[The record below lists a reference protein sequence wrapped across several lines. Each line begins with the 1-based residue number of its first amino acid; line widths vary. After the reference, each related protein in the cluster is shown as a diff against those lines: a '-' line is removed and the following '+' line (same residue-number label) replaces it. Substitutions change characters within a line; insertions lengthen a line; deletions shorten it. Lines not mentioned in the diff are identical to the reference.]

1 MVNIFTILFE
11 VMPNNQALLFINEP
25 FCHQSRQNIG
35 CRLTL
40 SLVTNGMI
48 TGKKLAIVSEK
59 MVHILIIHACHIVTA
74 LLVGIVINE
83 IATET
88 VQLVAGKPECCRS
101 GGESNTHGQIG
112 EK

>member
-1 MVNIFTILFE
+1 MS
-11 VMPNNQALLFINEP
+11 NNQALLFIDKS

-59 MVHILIIHACHIVTA
+59 MVHILIIHACHIVTS
-74 LLVGIVINE
+74 GHEE
-83 IATET
+83 IFR
-88 VQLVAGKPECCRS
+88 QKDSRLVATKIPPDDKAVEWR
-101 GGESNTHGQIG
+101 
-112 EK
+112 

>member
-1 MVNIFTILFE
+1 MVNIFTILFG
-11 VMPNNQALLFINEP
+11 VMPNNQPLLLINEP

-59 MVHILIIHACHIVTA
+59 MVHILIIHACHIVTSGHEEIFRQKIRD
-74 LLVGIVINE
+74 LLRQKYRQ
-83 IATET
+83 TT
-88 VQLVAGKPECCRS
+88 KL
-101 GGESNTHGQIG
+101 SNDGDL
-112 EK
+112 